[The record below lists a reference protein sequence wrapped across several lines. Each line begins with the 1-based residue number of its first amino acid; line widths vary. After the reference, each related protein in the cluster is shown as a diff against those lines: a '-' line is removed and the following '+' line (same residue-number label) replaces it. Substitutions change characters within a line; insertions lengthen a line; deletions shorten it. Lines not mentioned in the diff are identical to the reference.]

1 MKSLSVADSRKNEDL
16 LHIPLKKKE
25 AYSIQGI
32 GMSLLGDYTRGVC
45 NLTRKKVKKPICIN
59 AIIAIHDTQ
68 KPPDIFRTCGQRVL
82 GSCFHKNSY
91 GLKHDIGRCKYN

>member
-45 NLTRKKVKKPICIN
+45 NLTRKRWKKPICIN

-68 KPPDIFRTCGQRVL
+68 KRPTYFEHVVREFLAHAFTKILMV
-82 GSCFHKNSY
+82 
-91 GLKHDIGRCKYN
+91 